1 MRFGCGAPTLNLYS
15 LENIPGLMSKV
26 LELEFLIH
34 ATHEEYW
41 YKDYFAY
48 QPDSRE
54 KLLTA
59 AKIVHDAGYTYCFIE
74 DKVDW

>member
-1 MRFGCGAPTLNLYS
+1 MA
-15 LENIPGLMSKV
+15 KV
-26 LELEFLIH
+26 IGKEFLIH

-41 YKDYFAY
+41 FKDYFAY

-59 AKIVHDAGYTYCFIE
+59 VKAVHDAGYQYAFIE
-74 DKVDW
+74 DKIDWN